1 MRTEKHRSHSDEC
14 RGFVFAAIESW
25 LISPPAAKSLI
36 NFCCAL
42 FINVAQL
49 CFIKLTQIYLV
60 FILAHSPLLSISIHV
75 MKIKW
80 QGMDCRQAFQV
91 FYWMFEWF
99 GEGVK
104 IQNGMLAYFILHSI
118 CSLLLFKSWYWK
130 SRHYYIYYITFLYVL
145 YSKSQMLNCFYHRKI

>member
-14 RGFVFAAIESW
+14 CGFVFAAIESW

-49 CFIKLTQIYLV
+49 CFIKLTQIYFV

-75 MKIKW
+75 TKMKW

-91 FYWMFEWF
+91 LYLMFDWF
-99 GEGVK
+99 EEGVK
-104 IQNGMLAYFILHSI
+104 IQHWMLAYLILHSIYYI
-118 CSLLLFKSWYWK
+118 CSLLLFKSWCWK
-130 SRHYYIYYITFLYVL
+130 SRHYYITFLYVL
-145 YSKSQMLNCFYHRKI
+145 YSISQIVYIIAK